1 MARRT
6 GGEYHH
12 AGTAEK
18 RRSVYQTRG
27 SRLQV
32 VRRETELTGL
42 TALLAGGWGN
52 FVGALAPATDLKG
65 PFTRASGAAR

>member
-1 MARRT
+1 VARRT

-18 RRSVYQTRG
+18 RRSVYQTPG

-42 TALLAGGWGN
+42 TALLSALLAVAG
-52 FVGALAPATDLKG
+52 ATLSVLWLRRL
-65 PFTRASGAAR
+65 T